1 MISRAE
7 MHVYTDAEI
16 VNPEKPT
23 LRVKTKALIDTGATY
38 TVISERISKELGLKM
53 RGKKVVKTAK
63 GPATLSVSYAEILI
77 GKRSGV
83 STVLVS
89 NELDQPLIGVVTL
102 EIVGLTVD
110 PTTGQLKEVE
120 ALLL

>member
-1 MISRAE
+1 MG
-7 MHVYTDAEI
+7 HVYADAEI

-23 LRVKTKALIDTGATY
+23 RRVKTKALIDTGATY

-89 NELDQPLIGVVTL
+89 DELDQPLIGVVTL

>member
-1 MISRAE
+1 MG
-7 MHVYTDAEI
+7 HVSVDAEI
-16 VNPEKPT
+16 VNPEKPEF
-23 LRVKTKALIDTGATY
+23 RAKIKALIDTGATY
-38 TVISERISKELGLKM
+38 TVIPKRISKELGLKIK
-53 RGKKVVKTAK
+53 GEKVVKTAK
-63 GPATLSVSYAEILI
+63 GPATLSESYAEILI
-77 GKRSGV
+77 GERSGV

-89 NELDQPLIGVVTL
+89 EEIDQPLIGVVTL